1 VWNPET
7 KGNTRVTFY
16 DEKGRRNPKWTY
28 VHGRN
33 EHRGKVSF
41 QKDDFEDSV
50 DTWVIMAK
58 PGEGPPQDG
67 IDTYVVWNAEQ
78 EKASTAILKKLRSIK
93 GLEGKVK
100 KTTMRGL
107 QAHVER
113 RLWEGTPDGEVG
125 QLDGVAGMVE
135 ECFEAYSGPL
145 PARRKHQYQ
154 WGGIQD
160 NLYPEEIVPLR
171 NPKKSEPV
179 VAVAVQRAIF
189 PPDDDKPHDGE
200 KAIRSDEVR
209 APIPNVQ

>member
-1 VWNPET
+1 M
-7 KGNTRVTFY
+7 TFY

-67 IDTYVVWNAEQ
+67 IDTYVAWNAEQ

-113 RLWEGTPDGEVG
+113 RLWEGT
-125 QLDGVAGMVE
+125 
-135 ECFEAYSGPL
+135 

-189 PPDDDKPHDGE
+189 PPDDDKPNDGE